1 MNDIRGEQEVNV
13 LFDFLNAYFNRRINV
28 WLGHYDPDDDK
39 AIVINGTLLIFDNE
53 FLGMKDENGKN
64 MIIPLRYVRFI
75 SEGWSDDIVSVD
87 EEPKA

>member
-1 MNDIRGEQEVNV
+1 MRNTRGEQEVSV

-28 WLGHYDPDDDK
+28 WLGHYDPDNDK

-64 MIIPLRYVRFI
+64 IVITLRYVRFI
-75 SEGWSDDIVSVD
+75 SEGWSDDILSVD
-87 EEPKA
+87 KEEKA